1 MAAQVLLRET
11 PVGASRLFY
20 LVLIL
25 LGAAPTLALTGCGAG
40 TYHGTVVDAETKAP
54 LEGAVVAVIWHR
66 KPLVSMNGPH
76 YFHRARE
83 VLTDAEGK
91 FAVDASPGIDWFPF
105 TYVVRE
111 PRVVIFKPGY
121 GSFPVAHVSPLV
133 VMRFGEQHQLN
144 VVELNHELLKGAVV
158 ALPKL
163 KTREELQRFSGTGAM
178 GISPLIP
185 DDRIPNVIRLLN
197 VHRKELGLPLY
208 PGSFEER
215 RNP

>member
-1 MAAQVLLRET
+1 M
-11 PVGASRLFY
+11 GASRRFC

-25 LGAAPTLALTGCGAG
+25 LGIASPLALTGCGTG

-54 LEGAVVAVIWHR
+54 LEGAVVAVMWYR
-66 KPLVSMNGPH
+66 KPLVSMNGPG

-91 FAVDASPGIDWFPF
+91 FAVNASPGIDWFPF

-111 PRVVIFKPGY
+111 PIVVILKPGY
-121 GSFPVAHVSPLV
+121 RPFPRVARVAELKEA
-133 VMRFGEQHQLN
+133 MLKEGA
-144 VVELNHELLKGAVV
+144 VVELQ
-158 ALPKL
+158 KL
-163 KTREELQRFSGTGAM
+163 KTREELREFSDTGAM
-178 GISPLIP
+178 GIITLVPH
-185 DDRIPNVIRLLN
+185 DRIPNVMRLLN
-197 VHRKELGLPLY
+197 VHRKELGLPLF

>member
-1 MAAQVLLRET
+1 VGPSRFSCLL
-11 PVGASRLFY
+11 S
-20 LVLIL
+20 IL
-25 LGAAPTLALTGCGAG
+25 LGAVPTLALTGCGEA

-66 KPLVSMNGPH
+66 KPLVTMNGPQ

-91 FAVDASPGIDWFPF
+91 FAVNAAPGIDWFPF

-121 GSFPVAHVSPLV
+121 GPFPVAQVSPRV
-133 VMRFGEQHQLN
+133 VMRFGEQHQLDL
-144 VVELNHELLKGAVV
+144 VELNRELLKGAVV

-163 KTREELQRFSGTGAM
+163 KTAEELREFSNTGALL
-178 GISPLIP
+178 ISALIP
-185 DDRIPNVIRLLN
+185 DERIPNVIRLLN
-197 VHRKELGLPLY
+197 VHRKELGLPPY
-208 PGSFEER
+208 PGSFEGR